1 MTHFGG
7 ELTERNP
14 VALEVGGAHARDVWG
29 SQWIKLIALLYEGVT
44 TDPSP
49 LGGSGP
55 EARASRVRLLLEVER
70 VMGK

>member
-1 MTHFGG
+1 MG
-7 ELTERNP
+7 ELNVRL

-44 TDPSP
+44 TDPTP
-49 LGGSGP
+49 LGTS
-55 EARASRVRLLLEVER
+55 EARASRVRLQLEIER